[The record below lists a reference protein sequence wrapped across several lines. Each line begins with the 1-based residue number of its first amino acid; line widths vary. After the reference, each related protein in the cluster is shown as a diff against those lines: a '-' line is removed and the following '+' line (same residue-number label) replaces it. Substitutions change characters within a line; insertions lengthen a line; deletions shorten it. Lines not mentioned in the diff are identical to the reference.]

1 VNTRLLDIKSNLTPR
16 FGGVDQM
23 TNILRAGQ
31 IAPPLLQPTL
41 AARTGSRT
49 PGVGR
54 VVLGHLLEA
63 PDANATLAETNFE
76 FVTGAAVFS
85 TCLVSGP
92 DLDFERRRFNRRRK
106 RQVQKIK

>member
-1 VNTRLLDIKSNLTPR
+1 
-16 FGGVDQM
+16 M

-49 PGVGR
+49 LCAGR
-54 VVLGHLLEA
+54 IALGYSLKA
-63 PDANATLAETNFE
+63 PYANATLAETSFE

-85 TCLVSGP
+85 TCPVSGP
-92 DLDFERRRFNRRRK
+92 DVVFERRRCDRRRK
-106 RQVQKIK
+106 RQVQKIQ